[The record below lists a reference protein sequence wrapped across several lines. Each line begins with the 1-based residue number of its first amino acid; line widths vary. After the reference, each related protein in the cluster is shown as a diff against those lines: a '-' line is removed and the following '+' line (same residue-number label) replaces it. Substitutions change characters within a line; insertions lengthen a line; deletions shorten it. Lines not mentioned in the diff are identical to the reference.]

1 MTTPLARD
9 PNTVGWEQTIHAF
22 LAEKERRSGS
32 RRTVKSYSRMLYQ
45 FFGSLGKPP
54 GQITAPEVFGYA
66 HGVGLSGK
74 KPSSVTI
81 GARIACLSSFYRF
94 LIRMD
99 LVSGNPCDQLER
111 PKAVLDPRGQPNID
125 FQRFKAAR
133 ENTQSEVDSLA
144 AELTQLDE
152 SVQLSAS
159 ALMPCPFSTRGFQR
173 ASTTLR
179 LAVRSNFQ
187 EDIEGTLYK
196 YVREETS
203 DPVLTGN

>member
-1 MTTPLARD
+1 MFEQQCYRSLVFPATPPRQDGMGYL
-9 PNTVGWEQTIHAF
+9 I
-22 LAEKERRSGS
+22 
-32 RRTVKSYSRMLYQ
+32 
-45 FFGSLGKPP
+45 GSLVKFFVGGLMPIGVDRYPVPIPFYLLLEPIRDGLLNILLFELEKGACRVEAFVPNGLLLRGK
-54 GQITAPEVFGYA
+54 
-66 HGVGLSGK
+66 
-74 KPSSVTI
+74 
-81 GARIACLSSFYRF
+81 
-94 LIRMD
+94 
-99 LVSGNPCDQLER
+99 N
-111 PKAVLDPRGQPNID
+111 PRGQPNID

-152 SVQLSAS
+152 SGQLSAS